1 MSDTLQFTII
11 LVTFS
16 VAFFVILKSVA
27 TIVPQRTEIIVERLG
42 KYHRTLSAGFHLTL
56 PFFDNKVHRFNL
68 RENIIE
74 ISKQTSITKDNVQL
88 EIDGVLYLQ
97 VVDSKLAYYGITNY
111 EIAATQLAQT
121 TLRAVIYFL

>member
-1 MSDTLQFTII
+1 M
-11 LVTFS
+11 
-16 VAFFVILKSVA
+16 
-27 TIVPQRTEIIVERLG
+27 PQRTEIIVERLG

-56 PFFDNKVHRFNL
+56 PFFDNKVEKLDL

-97 VVDSKLAYYGITNY
+97 VIDSKLAYYGVTNFQ
-111 EIAATQLAQT
+111 IAAIQLAQT
-121 TLRAVIYFL
+121 TLRAVIGKLTFDKTFEER